1 MKSTRQM
8 AFRYH
13 RNLVFPNITQTMMFF
28 ESARGCCRSRA
39 SFVFTCLS
47 WPPHMAMYSCHK
59 AKPESKAY
67 MDSQGISRRS
77 YRSWF
82 PCFQDSGVYAAVLR
96 ANVFPADLLS
106 GTSSWFPLNAHT
118 VTPTPEIMVL

>member
-1 MKSTRQM
+1 
-8 AFRYH
+8 
-13 RNLVFPNITQTMMFF
+13 MFHG
-28 ESARGCCRSRA
+28 S
-39 SFVFTCLS
+39 
-47 WPPHMAMYSCHK
+47 
-59 AKPESKAY
+59 
-67 MDSQGISRRS
+67 
-77 YRSWF
+77 SWF